1 MAGLPSQG
9 EMPVVSSTGRKNGV
23 NISAADHR
31 GDVIVTTRIIA
42 MAAAKPERDTGS
54 DQSA

>member
-1 MAGLPSQG
+1 
-9 EMPVVSSTGRKNGV
+9 MPVVSSTGRKNGV